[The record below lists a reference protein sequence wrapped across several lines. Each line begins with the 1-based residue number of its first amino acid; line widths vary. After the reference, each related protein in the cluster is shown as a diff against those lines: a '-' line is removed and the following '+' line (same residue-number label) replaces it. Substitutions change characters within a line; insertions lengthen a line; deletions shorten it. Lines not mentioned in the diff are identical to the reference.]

1 MDQLEIGKWKNNK
14 IVIKPWICYFKTIT
28 ILKWETTMLIK
39 GKLYRFLLILIF
51 CLLVS
56 LEAADILLP
65 NFFHSIK
72 ITGYVTIG
80 IYMVAIFTL
89 FLLTKEFDQKAK
101 ELQNSQQKMKN
112 IFDTLDVAIWSHDL
126 KSDTLLITPGIEKLY
141 GYKLENFYE
150 NTYLWKDVIYPEDL
164 HVLEERSRK
173 LAIGENVTSQYRI
186 VRPDGEVRWIQDS
199 GIPTFDSKGE
209 FVDFSSVLF
218 DITDRKESEGL
229 YQSLVEM
236 SPDIIAVV
244 YDGKIE
250 YINEAG
256 CKLIGAESQEQLIG
270 QSAKNFVASQI
281 TDLIK
286 NKVFSTDKVENE
298 RYNFEFQ
305 VRRIDG
311 ESIDVE
317 MAARSILYEGR
328 FAIQVVGR
336 DITQRKKS
344 EQTIKFMAY
353 YDSLTGLPNRNQF
366 RNHLNE
372 VLQQQ
377 QNKMHAVLFLDL
389 DRFKII
395 NDTKGHSVGDSILQ
409 KVAGRL
415 EKAVQNEGLV
425 SRQGGDEFII
435 VLEDVDKENASQVAK
450 RILNEFSHPFEVN
463 NEEFYVT
470 PSIGISIYPTDGND
484 EETLIKNADTAM
496 YQAKDRGKNNYQ
508 FYSNNLDGIS
518 TWKMKLEN
526 WLRRA
531 MEQNQMTLHYQPQFD
546 LVTGKIVGV
555 EALIRWNHPEYGYIA
570 PSEFIP
576 LAEETGLIV
585 PLGKW
590 ILRVACEQRK
600 AWKDA
605 GFNDFP
611 IAVNVSVRQFQ
622 DEHIIQFISDM
633 LKEVGLE
640 ANYLELEITESLMQ
654 NLENSTIILNQLKS
668 LGVLLSVDDFGT
680 GYSSLSYLKHLPIDK
695 IKIDKSFV
703 DDIISHSNQGMMVKT
718 IIDMGV
724 NLKFIVIAEG
734 IETEEQVKFLTRNAC
749 QIGQGYYYSKPL
761 SAEKLEK
768 FLFEDKGQT
777 HS

>member
-1 MDQLEIGKWKNNK
+1 MGDNMFTKRN
-14 IVIKPWICYFKTIT
+14 
-28 ILKWETTMLIK
+28 
-39 GKLYRFLLILIF
+39 LYRFLLILIVGLF
-51 CLLVS
+51 VLLQVID
-56 LEAADILLP
+56 LINPEL
-65 NFFHSIK
+65 FHSIK
-72 ITGYVTIG
+72 IVNNIASVFTI
-80 IYMVAIFTL
+80 VAIG
-89 FLLTKEFDQKAK
+89 FLYFLVKEFDKKADEFTINEK
-101 ELQNSQQKMKN
+101 KMKN

-141 GYKLENFYE
+141 GYKLNDFYE
-150 NTYLWKDVIYPEDL
+150 NSNLWKEVIYPEDL
-164 HVLEERSRK
+164 SVLKEREKK
-173 LAIGENVTSQYRI
+173 LAVGETVTSQYRI
-186 VRPDGEVRWIQDS
+186 IRPDGEVRWIQDR
-199 GIPTFDSKGE
+199 GIPTFDPKGE
-209 FVDFSSVLF
+209 FVDFTSVLF

-256 CKLIGAESQEQLIG
+256 FKLIGADNQEQVIG
-270 QSAKNFVASQI
+270 QSAKNFVPSHI

-286 NKVFSTDKVENE
+286 RKVFSPDKLENE
-298 RYNFEFQ
+298 RLRLEFQ
-305 VRRIDG
+305 VRRTDG

-328 FAIQVVGR
+328 FAVQVVGR
-336 DITQRKKS
+336 DITQRKQS
-344 EQTIKFMAY
+344 EQTIKFMAF
-353 YDSLTGLPNRNQF
+353 YDTLTSLPNRNQF
-366 RNHLNE
+366 RNHLIKI
-372 VLQQQ
+372 LHQQVD
-377 QNKMHAVLFLDL
+377 KKHAVLFLDL

-395 NDTKGHSVGDSILQ
+395 NDTKGHSIGDIILQ

-450 RILNEFSHPFEVN
+450 RILNEFSYPFEVN
-463 NEEFYVT
+463 SEEFFVT
-470 PSIGISIYPTDGND
+470 TSIGISIYPMDGRD

-496 YQAKDRGKNNYQ
+496 YQAKENGKNNYQ

-518 TWKMKLEN
+518 TWKMKLETL
-526 WLRRA
+526 LRRA
-531 MEQNQMTLHYQPQFD
+531 MDQKQMTLHYQPQLD
-546 LVTGKIVGV
+546 LRTGKIVGV
-555 EALIRWNHPEYGYIA
+555 EALIRWNHPQYGYIA

-576 LAEETGLIV
+576 LSEETGLIV

-590 ILRVACEQRK
+590 ILREACERRK

-605 GFNDFP
+605 GYEDFP

-622 DEHIIQFISDM
+622 DEHFIHFISDM
-633 LKEVGLE
+633 LEEIGLE
-640 ANYLELEITESLMQ
+640 AKYLELEITESLMQ
-654 NLENSTIILNQLKS
+654 NLENSTIILNQLKE

-703 DDIISHSNQGMMVKT
+703 DDIIYHANQGMMVKT
-718 IIDMGV
+718 IIDMGM
-724 NLKFIVIAEG
+724 NLKFGVIAEG

-761 SAEKLEK
+761 SAQKLEE
-768 FLFEDKGQT
+768 FLVKDNV
-777 HS
+777 SNR

>member
-1 MDQLEIGKWKNNK
+1 MKVKRS
-14 IVIKPWICYFKTIT
+14 
-28 ILKWETTMLIK
+28 
-39 GKLYRFLLILIF
+39 LYRFLLILIVGIF
-51 CLLVS
+51 VLIQVIDFLN
-56 LEAADILLP
+56 P
-65 NFFHSIK
+65 KFYHSIEVLSNVVS
-72 ITGYVTIG
+72 IVSFAALG
-80 IYMVAIFTL
+80 FL
-89 FLLTKEFDQKAK
+89 FFLIKEFNKK
-101 ELQNSQQKMKN
+101 TEEYTKNQQKMKN

-126 KSDTLLITPGIEKLY
+126 KTDTLLITPGIEKLY
-141 GYKLENFYE
+141 GYKRENFYE
-150 NTYLWKDVIYPEDL
+150 DSNFWKKVIYPEDL
-164 HVLEERSRK
+164 YVLEERAQRI
-173 LAIGENVTSQYRI
+173 AVGETVTSHYRI
-186 VRPDGEVRWIQDS
+186 IRPDGEVRWIQDR
-199 GIPTFDSKGE
+199 GIPTFDSKGD
-209 FVDFSSVLF
+209 FVDFNSVLF

-244 YDGKIE
+244 NNGRIE

-256 CKLIGAESQEQLIG
+256 YKLIGAQSQEQVIG
-270 QSAKNFVASQI
+270 QSAKNFVPSQI
-281 TDLIK
+281 VDLIRR
-286 NKVFSTDKVENE
+286 KVFSHDKMENE
-298 RYNFEFQ
+298 RHTFEFQ
-305 VRRIDG
+305 VRRTDG

-328 FAIQVVGR
+328 FAVQVVGR
-336 DITQRKKS
+336 DIIQRKKS
-344 EQTIKFMAY
+344 EQTIKFMAF
-353 YDSLTGLPNRNQF
+353 YDTLTRLPNRNQF

-372 VLQQQ
+372 ILHQQED
-377 QNKMHAVLFLDL
+377 KKHAVLFLDL

-395 NDTKGHSVGDSILQ
+395 NDTKGHTVGDMILQ

-435 VLEDVDKENASQVAK
+435 VLEDFDKENASQVAK
-450 RILNEFSHPFEVN
+450 RILNEFSYPFEVN
-463 NEEFYVT
+463 SEEFYVT
-470 PSIGISIYPTDGND
+470 PSIGISMYPTDGSD

-496 YQAKDRGKNNYQ
+496 YQAKEHGKNNFQ

-518 TWKMKLEN
+518 TRKMKLEN

-531 MEQNQMTLHYQPQFD
+531 MEQKQMTLHYQPQLD
-546 LVTGKIVGV
+546 LRTGKIVGV
-555 EALIRWNHPEYGYIA
+555 EALIRWNHPQYDYIA

-590 ILRVACEQRK
+590 ILKEACERRK
-600 AWKDA
+600 AWKDE
-605 GFNDFP
+605 GYEDFP

-622 DEHIIQFISDM
+622 DEHFIGFISDM
-633 LKEVGLE
+633 LEEVGLE

-654 NLENSTIILNQLKS
+654 NLENSTIILNQLKE
-668 LGVLLSVDDFGT
+668 LGVLISVDDFGT

-703 DDIISHSNQGMMVKT
+703 DDIIYHSNQGMMVKT

-724 NLKFIVIAEG
+724 NLKFAVIAEG
-734 IETEEQVKFLTRNAC
+734 IETEEQVRFLTRNAC

-761 SAEKLEK
+761 PAEKLEE
-768 FLFEDKGQT
+768 FLLKG
-777 HS
+777 SVPIL

>member
-1 MDQLEIGKWKNNK
+1 MKVKRS
-14 IVIKPWICYFKTIT
+14 
-28 ILKWETTMLIK
+28 
-39 GKLYRFLLILIF
+39 LYRFLLILIVGIF
-51 CLLVS
+51 VLIQVIDFLN
-56 LEAADILLP
+56 P
-65 NFFHSIK
+65 KFYHSIEVLSNVVS
-72 ITGYVTIG
+72 IVSFAALG
-80 IYMVAIFTL
+80 FL
-89 FLLTKEFDQKAK
+89 FFLIKEFNKK
-101 ELQNSQQKMKN
+101 TEEYTKNQQKMKN

-126 KSDTLLITPGIEKLY
+126 KTDTLLITPGIEKLY
-141 GYKLENFYE
+141 GYKRENFYE
-150 NTYLWKDVIYPEDL
+150 DSNFWKKVIYPEDL
-164 HVLEERSRK
+164 YVLEERAQRI
-173 LAIGENVTSQYRI
+173 AVGETVTSHYRI
-186 VRPDGEVRWIQDS
+186 IRPDGEVRWIQDR
-199 GIPTFDSKGE
+199 GIPTFDSKGD
-209 FVDFSSVLF
+209 FVDFNSVLF

-244 YDGKIE
+244 NNGRIE

-256 CKLIGAESQEQLIG
+256 YKLIGAQSQEQVIG
-270 QSAKNFVASQI
+270 QSAKNFVPSQI
-281 TDLIK
+281 VDLIRR
-286 NKVFSTDKVENE
+286 KVFSHDKMENE
-298 RYNFEFQ
+298 RHTFEFQ
-305 VRRIDG
+305 VRRTDG

-328 FAIQVVGR
+328 FAVQVVGR

-344 EQTIKFMAY
+344 EQTIKFMAF
-353 YDSLTGLPNRNQF
+353 YDTLTRLPNRNQF

-372 VLQQQ
+372 ILHQQED
-377 QNKMHAVLFLDL
+377 KKHAVLFLDL

-395 NDTKGHSVGDSILQ
+395 NDTKGHTVGDMILQ

-435 VLEDVDKENASQVAK
+435 VLEDFDKENASQVAK
-450 RILNEFSHPFEVN
+450 RILNEFSYPFEVN
-463 NEEFYVT
+463 SEEFYVT
-470 PSIGISIYPTDGND
+470 PSIGISMYPTDGSD

-496 YQAKDRGKNNYQ
+496 YQAKEHGKNNFQ

-518 TWKMKLEN
+518 TRKMKLEN

-531 MEQNQMTLHYQPQFD
+531 MEQKQMTLHYQPQLD
-546 LVTGKIVGV
+546 LRTGKIVGV
-555 EALIRWNHPEYGYIA
+555 EALIRWNHPQYDYIA

-590 ILRVACEQRK
+590 ILKEACERRK
-600 AWKDA
+600 AWKDE
-605 GFNDFP
+605 GYEDFP

-622 DEHIIQFISDM
+622 DEHFIGFISDM
-633 LKEVGLE
+633 LEEVGLE

-654 NLENSTIILNQLKS
+654 NLENSTIILNQLKE
-668 LGVLLSVDDFGT
+668 LGVLISVDDFGT

-703 DDIISHSNQGMMVKT
+703 DDIIYHSNQGMMVKT

-724 NLKFIVIAEG
+724 NLKFAVIAEG
-734 IETEEQVKFLTRNAC
+734 IETEEQVRFLTRNAC

-761 SAEKLEK
+761 PAEKLEE
-768 FLFEDKGQT
+768 FLLKG
-777 HS
+777 SVPIL